1 MNITKRRVVIT
12 GMGVLS
18 PVGNN
23 LNDFWSA
30 LMEGKNGV
38 GMVTAFDSSK
48 FTSHLSAE
56 VKDFNPAAILNSKQ
70 IKRMD
75 RFVQFGVYAAKMA
88 FDDSAIDITKEDPKR
103 IGVLVGSGIG
113 GLHTIEK
120 QVEIYLTKGPSR
132 LSPFLIPML
141 IVNMASGQISIML
154 GLKGPN
160 SCVATAC
167 ASGTHAIGDAFNI
180 IQRGDVDV
188 MVTGGAEGCIT
199 PVGFGGFCALKAL
212 STRND
217 DPQHASRPFERDR
230 DGFIIG
236 EGAGILVIEELEHAK
251 ARNAKIYCELT
262 GYSMTGD
269 AYHMTAPDPEGEG
282 AAECMALC
290 VKDAGIKPEDVNYI
304 NAHGTSTKYN
314 DSIETKAIK
323 KTFGKHAYKLAV
335 SSTKSMTGHLLG
347 AAGGV
352 EAVACAMAIKH
363 GIIPPTINYENPDP
377 ECDLDYVPNK
387 ARKADVNVALSNSLG
402 FGGHNATIA
411 LKKIQ

>member
-1 MNITKRRVVIT
+1 MNPKRRVVIT
-12 GMGVLS
+12 GLGVIS

-23 LNDFWSA
+23 LNDFWA
-30 LMEGKNGV
+30 AIIEGKNGT
-38 GMVTAFDSSK
+38 GMLTAFDCSK
-48 FTSHLSAE
+48 FDSRIAAE
-56 VKDFNPAAILNSKQ
+56 VKNFNPDTILNSKQ

-88 FDDSAIDITKEDPKR
+88 FDDSGLDVAKEDVKR

-113 GLHTIEK
+113 GLHTIEE

-154 GLKGPN
+154 GIKGPN

-167 ASGTHAIGDAFNI
+167 ASGTHAIGDALKI
-180 IQRGDVDV
+180 IQRGDADV

-217 DPQHASRPFERDR
+217 DPQHASRPFDRDR
-230 DGFIIG
+230 DGFVMG

-251 ARNAKIYCELT
+251 ARGAKIYCELV
-262 GYSMTGD
+262 GYGMTGD

-282 AAECMALC
+282 AASCMEIC
-290 VKDAGIKPEDVNYI
+290 VKDAGLKPEEVDYI

-323 KTFGKHAYKLAV
+323 KVFGKHAYKLAV
-335 SSTKSMTGHLLG
+335 SSTKSVTGHLLG

-352 EAVACAMAIKH
+352 EAIACAMAIKH
-363 GIIPPTINYENPDP
+363 DIIPPTINYENQDP

-387 ARKADVNVALSNSLG
+387 ARKAKVNIALSNSLG
-402 FGGHNATIA
+402 FGGHNTAIA
-411 LKKIQ
+411 MRKI